1 MSKILLGVICGI
13 VFGIISVATMI
24 PLMFEDKKAAMAGAF
39 ANRFAVG
46 FVIGATDLPLPM
58 WASGLLFG
66 LLLSLPDAIITK
78 SWIPIMTLGAIGGVL
93 CGLVIGAFGV

>member
-1 MSKILLGVICGI
+1 MSRILLGVICGI

-24 PLMFEDKKAAMAGAF
+24 PLKFEDKKAAMTGAF

-46 FVIGATDLPLPM
+46 FVIGATTLPLPM

-93 CGLVIGAFGV
+93 CGLAIGAFGI

>member
-13 VFGIISVATMI
+13 VFGVIAVLIMI
-24 PLMFEDKKAAMAGAF
+24 PLKLEQKKTAMAGAF

-66 LLLSLPDAIITK
+66 LLLSLPDAIITR
-78 SWIPIMTLGAIGGVL
+78 SWIPIMTLGAVGGVL
-93 CGLVIGAFGV
+93 CGLAIGAFGS

>member
-13 VFGIISVATMI
+13 VFGIFSVLTMI
-24 PLMFEDKKAAMAGAF
+24 PLKLEEKKIAMAGAF
-39 ANRFAVG
+39 TNPFAVG
-46 FVIGATDLPLPM
+46 IVIGATDLPLPM

-93 CGLVIGAFGV
+93 CGLAIGAFGL